1 MTLLVTGD
9 IGGTKTLLQL
19 VDASREESKASVKL
33 RKVYENRYSSHD
45 FPNLV
50 PIVKKFLEEASKRLG
65 EKQKPEKA
73 CFAIAGPIVNNTVKL
88 TNLPWMIDAKLMEN
102 ELGISQ
108 VSLINDFEA
117 VGYGIFG
124 LNAKDLETLQPGEPK
139 SDTPIAVIGAG
150 TGLGECFSIRAAGVM
165 KVYPTE
171 GGHTDFKPR
180 SELEF
185 DLVK

>member
-102 ELGISQ
+102 
-108 VSLINDFEA
+108 
-117 VGYGIFG
+117 
-124 LNAKDLETLQPGEPK
+124 
-139 SDTPIAVIGAG
+139 
-150 TGLGECFSIRAAGVM
+150 
-165 KVYPTE
+165 
-171 GGHTDFKPR
+171 
-180 SELEF
+180 
-185 DLVK
+185 